1 MKIAAISMVKNES
14 DIIELFIKINSRF
27 FDAIY
32 ILDHGSTDSTAQIVR
47 LMKKSGY
54 NVYYTLLN
62 DKIYNQSKITTSAI
76 RQIAQL
82 DLYDYL
88 MPLDADEFIPD
99 EKIGLIRDFLSER
112 HGDLDVGYFPWKT
125 YCPINRKY
133 FEAEAPLYDNFK
145 ARRIELSQFYKVI
158 VTNRLGKFC
167 TIAMGNHDITTQEE
181 TGALKRHIIPSFLIH
196 APIRSQEQI
205 ISKAVL
211 GSHSFKLKKDRVPGE
226 GFHWDE
232 LTQQIREKN
241 YSISDEMLFQ
251 VAANYA
257 VPKEKW
263 VKDQPINDAI
273 EVACS
278 SIGRAED
285 SIEFIELAKI
295 NLLRNF
301 DMHIN
306 ELIGGLVKN

>member
-32 ILDHGSTDSTAQIVR
+32 ILDHGSTDATAQIVG

-82 DLYDYL
+82 NLYDYL
-88 MPLDADEFIPD
+88 MPLDADEFISG
-99 EKIGLIRDFLSER
+99 ENIGLIKDFLSEQD
-112 HGDLDVGYFPWKT
+112 GNFDVGYFPWKT
-125 YCPINRKY
+125 YCPTNRKY
-133 FEAEAPLYDNFK
+133 FEASAPLHDNFK
-145 ARRIELSQFYKVI
+145 ARRVEANQFYKVI
-158 VTNRLGKFC
+158 ITNRLGKFS
-167 TIAMGNHDITTQEE
+167 TIAMGNHDVIIQEE
-181 TGALKRHIIPSFLIH
+181 ISALKKHVVPSSLIH
-196 APIRSQEQI
+196 VPIRSQEQI

-211 GSHSFKLKKDRVPGE
+211 GSHSFKLKKDRALGE

-232 LTQQIREKN
+232 LTHQIRIGN
-241 YSISDEMLFQ
+241 YSLSDEMLFQ

-257 VPKEKW
+257 VPKDKW
-263 VKDQPINDAI
+263 VTNQPMSDAI
-273 EVACS
+273 EPACS
-278 SIGRAED
+278 NIGRSED
-285 SIEFIELAKI
+285 SIEYIELAKI

-306 ELIGGLVKN
+306 ELIINLIKN

>member
-32 ILDHGSTDSTAQIVR
+32 ILDHGSTDATAQIVG

-82 DLYDYL
+82 NLYDYL
-88 MPLDADEFIPD
+88 MPLDADEFISD
-99 EKIGLIRDFLSER
+99 ENIGLIKDFLSEQ
-112 HGDLDVGYFPWKT
+112 HGNFDVGYFPWKT
-125 YCPINRKY
+125 YCPTNRKY
-133 FEAEAPLYDNFK
+133 FEASAPLHDNFK
-145 ARRIELSQFYKVI
+145 ARRVEVNQFYKVI
-158 VTNRLGKFC
+158 ITNRLGKFG
-167 TIAMGNHDITTQEE
+167 TIAMGNHDVIIQKEIS
-181 TGALKRHIIPSFLIH
+181 ALKKHVVPSFLIH
-196 APIRSQEQI
+196 VPIRSQEQI

-211 GSHSFKLKKDRVPGE
+211 GSHSFKLKKDRALGE

-232 LTQQIREKN
+232 LTHQIRKGN
-241 YSISDEMLFQ
+241 YSLSDEMLFQ

-257 VPKEKW
+257 VPKDKW
-263 VKDQPINDAI
+263 VTNQPMNDAI
-273 EVACS
+273 EPTCS
-278 SIGRAED
+278 NIGRAED

-306 ELIGGLVKN
+306 ELIVNLIKN

>member
-54 NVYYTLLN
+54 NVYYTLLS

-76 RQIAQL
+76 RQIAHL
-82 DLYDYL
+82 VLYDYL

-99 EKIGLIRDFLSER
+99 EQIDFIKDFLRER
-112 HGDLDVGYFPWKT
+112 QGNLDIGYFPWKT
-125 YCPINRKY
+125 YCPINRRY

-145 ARRIELSQFYKVI
+145 ARRIEVSQFYKVI
-158 VTNRLGKFC
+158 VTKRLGKFC
-167 TIAMGNHDITTQEE
+167 TITMGNHDITTQEQIS
-181 TGALKRHIIPSFLIH
+181 GLKKHIVPSFLIH
-196 APIRSQEQI
+196 VPIRSQEQI
-205 ISKAVL
+205 VSKAIL

-232 LTQQIREKN
+232 LTQQIREKY

-257 VPKEKW
+257 VPKQKW
-263 VKDQPINDAI
+263 IKNQSINDVI
-273 EVACS
+273 EVACNN
-278 SIGRAED
+278 IGRAED
-285 SIEFIELAKI
+285 SIEFVELAKI

-306 ELIGGLVKN
+306 ELITNLV